1 MQSQEKDRRKTRR
14 SAWMEGWVCNWK
26 KSHREES
33 DKSMRKYQRQGVE
46 IKYPNIKGTRKEL
59 SQYEFIHSFSLQFL
73 CIFQVTCNLGT
84 AWFSE
89 KVPVF
94 LQPSLPQPTF
104 WGVFKSVSTGF
115 LFCCMKRLK
124 ELTAYSSCL
133 PIPSYRP
140 AVVLHI
146 TARVND
152 YTNEL
157 SIYWERT

>member
-1 MQSQEKDRRKTRR
+1 
-14 SAWMEGWVCNWK
+14 
-26 KSHREES
+26 
-33 DKSMRKYQRQGVE
+33 MRKYQRQGVE

-73 CIFQVTCNLGT
+73 GIFQVTGNLGT

-94 LQPSLPQPTF
+94 VQPGLPQPTF
-104 WGVFKSVSTGF
+104 WCVFKSVSTGF
-115 LFCCMKRLK
+115 LFCYMKRLN
-124 ELTAYSSCL
+124 ELTVCNTIIELTHLVYPFLDC
-133 PIPSYRP
+133 P

-152 YTNEL
+152 
-157 SIYWERT
+157 